1 MSTTDQFPANFPSLL
16 VLPIDIQL
24 DILSRCLHKPKP
36 YYFFSKETNQFDP
49 LNTIASLSRT
59 CKLFYQLANEYSN
72 IWKQIYIERY
82 GQDYDKYADAIRD
95 RDPNRDEQACRLYMK
110 AKRREYYRLDNQHP
124 TNYNFYDDSNR
135 NKNSS
140 DNNNDNN
147 HTLTTPRKNR
157 SQRKS
162 PPSWTQTI
170 TLDSR
175 YYYNNTS
182 NHTNDCDNNNY
193 KSIPNN
199 RSETITLYN
208 YQNLR

>member
-1 MSTTDQFPANFPSLL
+1 MSTTDLSANFPSLL

-24 DILSRCLHKPKP
+24 DILSRCLHKPKT
-36 YYFFSKETNQFDP
+36 YYFFSKETNQCDP
-49 LNTIASLSRT
+49 LNTIASLSLT

-72 IWKQIYIERY
+72 LWKQIYIERY
-82 GQDYDKYADAIRD
+82 GEDYDKYADTIRD

-110 AKRREYYRLDNQHP
+110 AKRREYYRLDNQQHP
-124 TNYNFYDDSNR
+124 TNYNLYDSNQ
-135 NKNSS
+135 NNPS
-140 DNNNDNN
+140 DNNNNNHN
-147 HTLTTPRKNR
+147 HTLITPQKNSR
-157 SQRKS
+157 RWRKS

-175 YYYNNTS
+175 YYNNTS
-182 NHTNDCDNNNY
+182 NHTNNRDNNNY

-199 RSETITLYN
+199 GSETITLYN